1 MLAGWVAATHHPGVL
16 LHTGALRKGGLSPG
30 VQLTLLWLP
39 QPFCRAEKLC
49 AGLSP
54 GVSYA
59 QPRWVSAQSPPQP
72 AANPSRVPARLRRE
86 PGLRQSSAGT
96 GEAGRGDLQQFH
108 LTGAALRS
116 PSDESRHIP
125 GSDVLCP
132 QAPCCPASTVL
143 AALAL
148 LAGSPPLAPQY
159 FDSISRTD
167 SSSHLSSHSSS
178 CSAPYATAHVAGLW
192 FPSGPST
199 RRFLRL
205 RAQMKFL

>member
-116 PSDESRHIP
+116 PSDESRHVP

-159 FDSISRTD
+159 FDSLFPALTALPTSPATPAPALLRTPQLMLLD
-167 SSSHLSSHSSS
+167 SGFLQVHLRGVFYA
-178 CSAPYATAHVAGLW
+178 SA
-192 FPSGPST
+192 
-199 RRFLRL
+199 LR
-205 RAQMKFL
+205 